1 MRRGSSGD
9 YSNRGYCHLPSL
21 PTVGEFWEESLSH
34 ELAIVG
40 VLTAVILGAA
50 PEDADSRLA
59 LFVDIVHDD
68 GYLEALP
75 VFSLSLLK

>member
-1 MRRGSSGD
+1 MPPLKTRDDLVQRFARLGGVA
-9 YSNRGYCHLPSL
+9 L
-21 PTVGEFWEESLSH
+21 GEFREESLSH

-50 PEDADSRLA
+50 PEDADSGLA